1 LLFERTHKPLSSVL
15 RSSRVVSLQDWRDAR
30 FASRPWLVVLVV
42 LVPVIGLAA
51 LITMADRSVLI
62 LPSAWLLLLVAASAL
77 LGGTRLGLVATVIAA
92 VALAFTVTER
102 NMEIDLPSSRAV
114 WAAAQFLIV
123 GGGVSVAVGATD
135 RAIREMRKA
144 ARALVTSEQRATEVA
159 SKLQRTILPAAQP
172 DIPGLQVVARY
183 LPADPSEVG
192 GDFYDWVKAPDES
205 WYLQIG
211 DVCGKGPAAASRALL
226 ARYTLRTAAVLD
238 GEPVR
243 MLRALNA
250 AIVAEDDD
258 RYCTAAVLRFGVNR
272 RPDINVDAA
281 LGGHP
286 HALVLHGDE
295 IRPFGYAGT
304 LLGLFD
310 DIDLTCDHRH
320 LRAGDRLFLYT
331 DGVTDC
337 PGDQWDEA
345 QLHAHLRELNPLP
358 LEEFASSLEERLL
371 SRPGT
376 RDDIAFI
383 LIAVDG
389 HTDQHHD
396 A

>member
-1 LLFERTHKPLSSVL
+1 VL
-15 RSSRVVSLQDWRDAR
+15 RSSPVVNLQDWRDAR
-30 FASRPWLVVLVV
+30 FARRPWLAAVVV
-42 LVPVIGLAA
+42 LVPIVGLAA
-51 LITMADRSVLI
+51 LIAAADSSVLI
-62 LPSAWLLLLVAASAL
+62 LPSAWLLLLVATSAL
-77 LGGTRLGLVATVIAA
+77 LGGVRLGFVTTVIAA

-102 NMEIDLPSSRAV
+102 NIEFGLPDSRTI
-114 WAAAQFLIV
+114 WAAVQFLIV
-123 GGGVSVAVGATD
+123 GAAVSVAVGATD

-144 ARALVTSEQRATEVA
+144 AKALVTSEQRATEVA
-159 SKLQRTILPAAQP
+159 SKLQQTILPAAQP
-172 DIPGLQVVARY
+172 EIPGLQVVARY
-183 LPADPSEVG
+183 LPADTSEVG
-192 GDFYDWVKAPDES
+192 GDFYDWVRAPDDS

-238 GEPVR
+238 GDPVR

-272 RPDINVDAA
+272 WPDINVDAA

-286 HALVLHGDE
+286 HALVLHGDQ
-295 IRPFGYAGT
+295 IDRFGHAGS

-310 DIDLTCDHRH
+310 NIDLICDHRH
-320 LRAGDRLFLYT
+320 LHAGDRLFLYT

-337 PGDQWDEA
+337 PGDPWDEA
-345 QLHAHLRELNPLP
+345 QLHTHLRDLNPLP
-358 LEEFASSLEERLL
+358 LEEFASKLEERLL

-389 HTDQHHD
+389 RPNVEP
-396 A
+396 